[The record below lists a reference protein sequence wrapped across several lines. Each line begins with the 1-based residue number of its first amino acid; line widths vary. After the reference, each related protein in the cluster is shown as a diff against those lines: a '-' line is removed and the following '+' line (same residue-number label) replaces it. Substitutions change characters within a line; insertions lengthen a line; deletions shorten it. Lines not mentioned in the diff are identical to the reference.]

1 LGLRQ
6 QKLTRLPRELRLI
19 VAPASARWGAKA
31 NRDRGRPRGLPL
43 PHRRA
48 YGSVHRGSI
57 GDNDGAYGHVF
68 TRRVMAMGIRDRPIS
83 PGSPWQN
90 SYAERLIG
98 TVRRECLDRMLIF
111 GEPHL
116 RQVLSLYAAY
126 YNQMR
131 THLAL
136 GKDAP
141 LGRAVER
148 SGVIVAIP
156 ILSGLH
162 HQYVRI

>member
-1 LGLRQ
+1 MRAGYREGDFGQAPIGFPVPGKAVGELHDPLQVTIALGRQ
-6 QKLTRLPRELRLI
+6 QGPGPQL
-19 VAPASARWGAKA
+19 GF
-31 NRDRGRPRGLPL
+31 
-43 PHRRA
+43 
-48 YGSVHRGSI
+48 GSVEVG
-57 GDNDGAYGHVF
+57 
-68 TRRVMAMGIRDRPIS
+68 DRPTS

-90 SYAERLIG
+90 GHAERLIG

-111 GEPHL
+111 GEQHL
-116 RQVLSLYAAY
+116 RRVLALYAAY
-126 YNQMR
+126 YNQAR

-141 LGRAVER
+141 LGRATQR

>member
-1 LGLRQ
+1 
-6 QKLTRLPRELRLI
+6 
-19 VAPASARWGAKA
+19 
-31 NRDRGRPRGLPL
+31 
-43 PHRRA
+43 
-48 YGSVHRGSI
+48 
-57 GDNDGAYGHVF
+57 
-68 TRRVMAMGIRDRPIS
+68 MGIRDRPIS
-83 PGSPWQN
+83 PAPWQN
-90 SYAERLIG
+90 GHAERLIG

-111 GEPHL
+111 GESHL
-116 RQVLSLYAAY
+116 RRVLALYAAY
-126 YNQMR
+126 YNQAR

-141 LGRAVER
+141 LGRAIQR